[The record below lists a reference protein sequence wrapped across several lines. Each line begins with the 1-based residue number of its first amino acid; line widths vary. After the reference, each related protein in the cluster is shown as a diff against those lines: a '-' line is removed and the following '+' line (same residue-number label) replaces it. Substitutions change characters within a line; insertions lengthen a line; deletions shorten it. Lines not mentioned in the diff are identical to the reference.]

1 MRYHKGMKPRP
12 KAPKVEEYIANPSTD
27 LVQVLLH
34 SAAEANRTDRYLS
47 WDALRYR
54 KPPEG
59 LDSAAWWVGIK
70 LHRMQARQALPLLD
84 KKGNPFSFTV
94 TRMMQ
99 SLLHLID
106 MQGGGSLHT
115 RTPNALNETDRNRYL
130 MTSLMEEAIM
140 SSLLEGAVVTRAEAR
155 ELLRSNRHPIN
166 EHERMVTNNY
176 RTMQLILGWKDEA
189 LTPGRILSLH
199 RSMTEGTIHQPEK
212 AGSLRTNA
220 DKARIEATASGEVV
234 HIPPPAEQLPQR
246 LEALCTFANNDA
258 EYMHPVLKAIV
269 LHFWLAYDHPFI
281 DGNGR
286 TARALFYWSMLKAGY
301 WLFEYISISQ
311 EIYKHAKS
319 YYQAFTHSEE
329 DENDLNY
336 FLTDQLQTISQS
348 ISNLLEYLQRRT
360 EEQKRLNDQLR
371 NKQEFNHRQ
380 KALLSRLLKNPDYRT
395 SVTAH
400 CREFQTVRQT
410 ARTDLNSLVDA
421 GLLLVHKEGNEF
433 IYMPAANL
441 KQLICS

>member
-1 MRYHKGMKPRP
+1 M
-12 KAPKVEEYIANPSTD
+12 
-27 LVQVLLH
+27 
-34 SAAEANRTDRYLS
+34 
-47 WDALRYR
+47 
-54 KPPEG
+54 
-59 LDSAAWWVGIK
+59 
-70 LHRMQARQALPLLD
+70 
-84 KKGNPFSFTV
+84 
-94 TRMMQ
+94 
-99 SLLHLID
+99 
-106 MQGGGSLHT
+106 
-115 RTPNALNETDRNRYL
+115 
-130 MTSLMEEAIM
+130 
-140 SSLLEGAVVTRAEAR
+140 
-155 ELLRSNRHPIN
+155 
-166 EHERMVTNNY
+166 
-176 RTMQLILGWKDEA
+176 
-189 LTPGRILSLH
+189 
-199 RSMTEGTIHQPEK
+199 
-212 AGSLRTNA
+212 
-220 DKARIEATASGEVV
+220 
-234 HIPPPAEQLPQR
+234 
-246 LEALCTFANNDA
+246 
-258 EYMHPVLKAIV
+258 
-269 LHFWLAYDHPFI
+269 
-281 DGNGR
+281 
-286 TARALFYWSMLKAGY
+286 
-301 WLFEYISISQ
+301 ISQ